1 MTYLLL
7 GAGLQGTAI
16 AFDLLQQATGTARLT
31 VVDRDAAALER
42 LRARL
47 ESDNRLVTLV
57 RDVTDSRALA
67 PLMAEADVVISA
79 VHYWFNAALARLA
92 VEQRS
97 HFLDLGG
104 NNEVVARELALNA
117 QARAQGVTVIP
128 DCGLAPGMAGILAY
142 DLHGTFEEVQDLH
155 LRVGGLPRHPRPPLN
170 YKLLFAVQ
178 GLINEYVEPCL
189 VVRDGERG
197 TVPGLSELET
207 VRFPEPWGELEA
219 FQTSGGISTLP
230 QSLQGRV
237 RNLDYKT
244 IRYKG
249 HCDSFRLLLELGL
262 CAEEPIRLRDV
273 EFAPRE
279 FLGAVLERT
288 LSSPD
293 EDVTLVL
300 IEATGVA
307 EGRPCRRAL
316 RIVDTYDHAHGISSM
331 MRTTGY
337 PAAIVAAMLA
347 SGEIAEP
354 GARPQEL
361 VVPARRF
368 IAELARRGIALQR
381 EEETPAPDASR
392 DHDRWGRGI
401 SGS

>member
-1 MTYLLL
+1 MKYLLL
-7 GAGLQGTAI
+7 GSGLQGTAI
-16 AFDLLQQATGTARLT
+16 AFDLLRQAEGTTRLT
-31 VVDRDAAALER
+31 VVDQEATPLER
-42 LRARL
+42 LRTRL
-47 ESDNRLVTLV
+47 EGDTRLSTVIC
-57 RDVTDSRALA
+57 DVTDSQALA

-79 VHYWFNAALARLA
+79 VNYWFNDSLARQA

-104 NNEVVARELALNA
+104 NNDVVARELSLDA

-142 DLHGTFEEVQDLH
+142 DLHGTFEEVQDLRI
-155 LRVGGLPRHPRPPLN
+155 RVGGLPQHPRPPLN
-170 YKLLFAVQ
+170 YMLLFAVQ

-189 VVRDGERG
+189 VVRDGELR
-197 TVPGLSELET
+197 TIPGLT
-207 VRFPEPWGELEA
+207 ELEA

-230 QSLQGRV
+230 QTLQGKV

-249 HCDSFRLLLELGL
+249 HCDKFRLLLELGL
-262 CAEEPIRLRDV
+262 CAEEPVQLRDV

-279 FLGAVLERT
+279 FLGLVLEKA
-288 LSSPD
+288 LSAPD

-300 IEATGVA
+300 IEA
-307 EGRPCRRAL
+307 EGTAGGRLCRRAL
-316 RIVDTYDHAHGISSM
+316 RIVDTYDAVHGISSM

-337 PAAIVAAMLA
+337 PAAIIAAMLA
-347 SGEIAEP
+347 RGEIAEP
-354 GARPQEL
+354 GAQPQEL
-361 VVPARRF
+361 VVPAQRF

-381 EEETPAPDASR
+381 EEEPPA
-392 DHDRWGRGI
+392 
-401 SGS
+401 

>member
-1 MTYLLL
+1 LKYLLL

-16 AFDLLQQATGTARLT
+16 AFDLLQHAAGTTRLT
-31 VVDRDAAALER
+31 VVDRDAASLER

-47 ESDNRLVTLV
+47 ESDARLVTKV
-57 RDVTDSRALA
+57 CDVTDSRALA
-67 PLMAEADVVISA
+67 PLMAGADVVISA
-79 VHYWFNAALARLA
+79 VNYWFNAPLARLA

-104 NNEVVARELALNA
+104 NNDVVARELSLDA
-117 QARAQGVTVIP
+117 QARARGVTVIP

-142 DLHGTFEEVQDLH
+142 DLHGTFEEVQDLRI
-155 LRVGGLPRHPRPPLN
+155 RVGGLPRHPRPPLN
-170 YKLLFAVQ
+170 YMLLFAVQ

-189 VVRDGERG
+189 VVRDGELRS
-197 TVPGLSELET
+197 VPGLSELET

-230 QSLQGRV
+230 QTLRGRV

-244 IRYKG
+244 IRYRG
-249 HCDSFRLLLELGL
+249 HCDKFRLLLELGL
-262 CAEEPIRLRDV
+262 CAEEPVRLRDV

-279 FLGAVLERT
+279 FLGLVLEKA
-288 LSSPD
+288 LSFPD

-300 IEATGVA
+300 IEAVGTA
-307 EGRPCRRAL
+307 DGRPCRRAL

-331 MRTTGY
+331 MRTTGF
-337 PAAIVAAMLA
+337 PAAIIAAMLA
-347 SGEIAEP
+347 GGEIAGP

-368 IAELARRGIALQR
+368 ITELDRRGITLQR
-381 EEETPAPDASR
+381 EEEPLAREA
-392 DHDRWGRGI
+392 GR
-401 SGS
+401 